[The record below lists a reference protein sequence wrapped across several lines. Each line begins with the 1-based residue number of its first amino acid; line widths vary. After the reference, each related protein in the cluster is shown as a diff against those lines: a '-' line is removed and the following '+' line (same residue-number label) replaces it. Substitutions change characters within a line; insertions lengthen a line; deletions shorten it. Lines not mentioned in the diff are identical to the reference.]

1 MANLFG
7 ILSKRMNKNYIFRNK
22 EELWDQIQKTWN
34 ELNNN
39 KVYFE
44 NLCLSMP
51 DRYREVIERNGC
63 ATHY

>member
-1 MANLFG
+1 
-7 ILSKRMNKNYIFRNK
+7 MNKNYIYRNK
-22 EELWDQIQKTWN
+22 EELWDQIKKTWN

-39 KVYFE
+39 KVYIE